1 MENPFE
7 YPDDRSELF
16 EPENEECTHSEEA
29 HFYHT
34 LADFEELV
42 LRYGTDAVMNR
53 LLEPVFMKLAT
64 WFLEDDDEE
73 WMLDV

>member
-7 YPDDRSELF
+7 YPEDRSELF
-16 EPENEECTHSEEA
+16 EPENEEEA

-42 LRYGTDAVMNR
+42 VQYGTDAVLNR
-53 LLEPVFMKLAT
+53 ISEPVFMKLAT
-64 WFLEDDDEE
+64 WFLEDDEDE
-73 WMLDV
+73 

>member
-7 YPDDRSELF
+7 YPEDRSELF
-16 EPENEECTHSEEA
+16 GETNEEEA

-34 LADFEELV
+34 LADFEELI
-42 LRYGTDAVMNR
+42 LRYGTEAVMNR
-53 LLEPVFMKLAT
+53 LPEPVFMKLAA